1 MTYLTYRASDSA
13 AAFLPCLRQ
22 AAGVWNDVLSDLVHL
37 REWVPPSPCFSTT
50 VSDAC
55 NIVVTMDY
63 TLHPFGSGKLGD
75 GRPIRNAKNPTRVA
89 QCQRIAT
96 DYWQITL
103 SADVKWATS
112 AWARFWGRGE
122 NALACLVHELG
133 HVFKLPHAS
142 DPTYIM
148 HPEIGGRGKLS
159 RREKEHYRTHFLQ
172 MLEAED

>member
-1 MTYLTYRASDSA
+1 MTHLTFRASDSA

-37 REWVPPSPCFSTT
+37 CEWVPPSPGFSTT

-55 NIVVTMDY
+55 NIVVTMDWE
-63 TLHPFGSGKLGD
+63 
-75 GRPIRNAKNPTRVA
+75 RVRIRTPEHPTRVA
-89 QCQRIAT
+89 ECRRFAT

-103 SADVKWATS
+103 SAEVKWATS
-112 AWARFWGRGE
+112 AWSRFWGRGE
-122 NALACLVHELG
+122 DALAALVHELG

-142 DPTYIM
+142 DPTYAM

>member
-37 REWVPPSPCFSTT
+37 REWVPPSPGFSTT

-55 NIVVTMDY
+55 NIVVTMDGTGVGILKY
-63 TLHPFGSGKLGD
+63 VRTPEH
-75 GRPIRNAKNPTRVA
+75 PTRVA

-96 DYWQITL
+96 YYWQITL

-112 AWARFWGRGE
+112 AWSRFWGRGE
-122 NALACLVHELG
+122 DALAALVHELG

-142 DPTYIM
+142 DPTYVM

-172 MLEAED
+172 MLEDEN